1 MLMLLVCN
9 HFVYLFHSLLQFCKQ
24 SRYIVR
30 FVDTTLL
37 GCAIS
42 TVTDSSLMDSSLRIS
57 LCKQNHIIVVFADTT
72 LLGCAISTVT
82 DSSFMFSLSHVF
94 IVWTKSHYCYACW
107 YNSARLCN
115 FNRDRLLPRVFL
127 VSGFHCVNK
136 ITLLLCLLIQQC

>member
-30 FVDTTLL
+30 FVDTTVL

-42 TVTDSSLMDSSLRIS
+42 TVTDSSL
-57 LCKQNHIIVVFADTT
+57 
-72 LLGCAISTVT
+72 
-82 DSSFMFSLSHVF
+82 MFSLSHVF

-115 FNRDRLLPRVFL
+115 FNRDRLLPHVGIAF
-127 VSGFHCVNK
+127 
-136 ITLLLCLLIQQC
+136 CLLYVFVSITSFTFCIHIHATDTWYFLYTFMRLTHDMFLIVVFAYII